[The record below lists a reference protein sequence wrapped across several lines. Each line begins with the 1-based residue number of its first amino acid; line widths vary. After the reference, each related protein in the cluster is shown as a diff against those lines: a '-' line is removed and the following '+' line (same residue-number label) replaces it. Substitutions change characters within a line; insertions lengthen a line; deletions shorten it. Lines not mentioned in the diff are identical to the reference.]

1 MSGGLI
7 VPNDLVGWWCPSIDA
22 TGGILLDR
30 SGRNNHGTL
39 TNMDPANDWVVN
51 GGKGALDFD
60 GSNDYVSTLQTA
72 SVGSRF
78 SAFGWVRKTTTQS
91 QVQIVGQY
99 QTTTNQ
105 RAWQL
110 ITSSAALGGA
120 ANGTQLGFIASGD
133 GTSGANQLR
142 GAFTSGTISDGN
154 WYHVGVVFN
163 SGGISLYRNGID
175 ETIVST
181 NFTGTFTAPFSTNVS
196 WSIGAFNPNSGGAGF
211 LLGQL
216 DDIRIFRTALTA
228 ADARQLWQ
236 LGRGNMPIARK
247 RRYTE
252 EAAGGF
258 KAYWA
263 RRQSQLIGGG
273 V

>member
-1 MSGGLI
+1 MPSLPRSHNI
-7 VPNDLVGWWCPSIDA
+7 VDRWVPSAGA
-22 TGGILLDR
+22 TGFRLVDR
-30 SGRNNHGTL
+30 VRSNHGTL
-39 TNMDPANDWVVN
+39 TNMDAASDWVVS
-51 GGKGALDFD
+51 GGRGALDFD
-60 GSNDYVSTLQTA
+60 GSNDYASTLQTA
-72 SVGSRF
+72 AVGARF

-110 ITSSAALGGA
+110 ITSTSSLGGA
-120 ANGTQLGFIASGD
+120 ADGTQLGFIASAD
-133 GTSGANQLR
+133 GTSTNSTLR

-163 SGGISLYRNGID
+163 SGVISLYRNGID

-181 NFTGTFTAPFSTNVS
+181 LFTGTFTAPFSTNAP

-216 DDIRIFRTALTA
+216 DDIIIFNTALTA
-228 ADARQLWQ
+228 NEVREIYR
-236 LGRGNMPIARK
+236 LGRGYGVFP
-247 RRYTE
+247 E
-252 EAAGGF
+252 PDFDEGFAAAGF